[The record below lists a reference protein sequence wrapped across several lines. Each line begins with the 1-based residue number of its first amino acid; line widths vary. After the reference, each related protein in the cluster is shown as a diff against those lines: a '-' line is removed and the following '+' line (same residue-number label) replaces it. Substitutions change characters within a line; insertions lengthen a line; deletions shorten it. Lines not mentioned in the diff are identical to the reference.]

1 MDDKGG
7 DTAGRGPVK
16 ISKDAMSQN
25 SVSARTPANAPP
37 AADDVGEPGSSDRP
51 QASSASEK
59 AEQLPGRM
67 FVIVAAGL
75 ITWIV
80 IAIGV
85 LLFFV

>member
-1 MDDKGG
+1 MDDKSG
-7 DTAGRGPVK
+7 DTAGAGPAK
-16 ISKDAMSQN
+16 ISGDAMSQN

-37 AADDVGEPGSSDRP
+37 AADDVGELGSSDRF

-59 AEQLPGRM
+59 AHQLPGRM
-67 FVIVAAGL
+67 LVIVGAGL

-85 LLFFV
+85 LLFFF